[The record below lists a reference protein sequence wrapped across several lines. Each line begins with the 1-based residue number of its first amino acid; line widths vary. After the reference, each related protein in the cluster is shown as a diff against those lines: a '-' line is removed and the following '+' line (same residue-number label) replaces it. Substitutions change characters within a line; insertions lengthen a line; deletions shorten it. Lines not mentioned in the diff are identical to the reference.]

1 LYRFNNQ
8 KQNNM
13 NATFSISKIIT
24 VITGSEVYTVSF
36 SDFAN
41 EIAKFNEIT
50 VKGYFSA
57 AKYYK
62 YVAVIL
68 NAGFELSKTNFI
80 DYKNDCKDVD
90 FRLTYT
96 K

>member
-1 LYRFNNQ
+1 
-8 KQNNM
+8 M

-24 VITGSEVYTVSF
+24 VITGSEVYNVSF
-36 SDFAN
+36 YDFAN
-41 EIAKFNEIT
+41 EISKFNEIT

-57 AKYYK
+57 TKYYK
-62 YVAVIL
+62 YIAVIL
-68 NAGFELSKTNFI
+68 NSGFELSESSFI
-80 DYKNDCKDVD
+80 DYKNEGKDVD